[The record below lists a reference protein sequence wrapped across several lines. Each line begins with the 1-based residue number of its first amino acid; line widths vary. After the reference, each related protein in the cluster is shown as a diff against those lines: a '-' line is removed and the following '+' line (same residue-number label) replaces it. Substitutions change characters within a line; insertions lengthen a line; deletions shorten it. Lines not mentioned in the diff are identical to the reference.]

1 MAKKIRVFDIA
12 NEVLGVISLD
22 KPSVLIPFK
31 GHFPLLSIALSEEYY
46 KYVST
51 SKTLDEVPVWVQDII
66 NKGLKIKRMED
77 GFKEYLRFN
86 GIFDEFQKMD
96 NSKKATELVRFL
108 NANCMSL
115 EYLNID

>member
-1 MAKKIRVFDIA
+1 MTKKLKVFDVA
-12 NEVLGVISLD
+12 NEVLGVICLD

-31 GHFPLLSIALSEEYY
+31 GHFPILSPALGDEYY

-51 SKTLDEVPVWVQDII
+51 SKTLDEAPVWVQDVI
-66 NKGLKIKRMED
+66 NKGLKIKRIED